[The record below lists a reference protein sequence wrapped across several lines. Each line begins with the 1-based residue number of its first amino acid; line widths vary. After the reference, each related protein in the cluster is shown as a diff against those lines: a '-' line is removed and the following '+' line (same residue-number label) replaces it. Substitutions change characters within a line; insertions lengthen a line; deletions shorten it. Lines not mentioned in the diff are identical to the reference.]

1 MLCDNSS
8 VAAVEVLPNAH
19 RFVTGNPIV
28 QTNRYLFDD
37 WNSEYF
43 LYGNYSLARQLSAS
57 YMFDTDYQQGPITN
71 NVILGILGFKGEW
84 NNMADS
90 EICRT
95 NGSSQTIAFMTK
107 QSFGIGNV
115 YDGVGQLPF

>member
-1 MLCDNSS
+1 
-8 VAAVEVLPNAH
+8 
-19 RFVTGNPIV
+19 
-28 QTNRYLFDD
+28 
-37 WNSEYF
+37 
-43 LYGNYSLARQLSAS
+43 
-57 YMFDTDYQQGPITN
+57 
-71 NVILGILGFKGEW
+71 
-84 NNMADS
+84 MADS